1 MREYFMFYR
10 PFKESMRD
18 LSDKDKLIMYEAITD
33 YALDLKEPNLEGF
46 PKVVFDL
53 IRPVLETN
61 IKRWQNGCKGGE
73 YGTKGGA
80 PKGNQNAKKRN
91 NPKTTANQPQNN
103 PDITPKANN
112 DSKSSSRFIKPSIQ
126 EVKDYILSSS
136 YSVDAERFYNYYEA
150 NGWKVGRN
158 AMKDWKAAVR
168 TWQRQSPQGKSTD
181 IGVILKDNNPDKYN
195 EKLW

>member
-1 MREYFMFYR
+1 MFYR

-33 YALDLKEPNLEGF
+33 YALDLKEPDLEGF

-53 IRPVLETN
+53 MRPMLDNN

-73 YGTKGGA
+73 YGMKGGA

-168 TWQRQSPQGKSTD
+168 TWQRQSPQGKSAD

>member
-1 MREYFMFYR
+1 
-10 PFKESMRD
+10 MRD

-33 YALDLKEPNLEGF
+33 YALDLKEPDLEGF